1 LRESSTASKR
11 WRLRYQEGTESS
23 AVFQHYEMEPQ
34 FERRYRLWQDI
45 HRLFWERV
53 PFLLYG
59 DVFNL
64 TGMHKHVQGP
74 FDMPSW
80 YFWNVWLDK

>member
-1 LRESSTASKR
+1 
-11 WRLRYQEGTESS
+11 
-23 AVFQHYEMEPQ
+23 MEPQ

-80 YFWNVWLDK
+80 YFWNV